1 MAATVFTTTVTG
13 VALAAGP
20 SVPLPGTASAPV
32 TEQKMDGRAQD
43 QASRD
48 ALNGDQAGGA
58 APEGGGT
65 PTATPLA
72 PSGSWDVTPNTGEFG
87 WSYPLR
93 VPPAPGGFQPEL
105 ALRYS
110 SSSVDGRTSAT
121 NNQASWV
128 GDGWDLSAG
137 FVERAYGACAD
148 DKTGGTTP
156 PKESGDLCWRT
167 DNAMSSFGEL
177 IRDDTS
183 GGFRLREDNG
193 SRVDRLT
200 DADNGDDDGEN
211 WRITTPDGTQYLFGA
226 RKDSAWTVPV
236 YGDDDREPCHGA
248 SFAASSCTQVWRWNL
263 DRVIDRHGNVITYTY
278 APETN
283 SYGANNKDTAVPYVR
298 GGTLKSVE
306 YGNRDG
312 QQATGR
318 VEFATADRCVPG
330 SNCTPDKKDNWPD
343 VPWDDK
349 CDTGTCKDKH
359 APTFWSTKR
368 LDKITTK
375 VWNGT
380 GWSDA
385 DRWQLEQ
392 LYPGTG
398 VGAGEKAA
406 LWLRGITH
414 TGLAG
419 TPVPLPQVTFEGT
432 RMPNRVMKVD
442 GVGPLLRYRLTGIVS
457 DSGGVTTIKYA
468 EPDCKADPTRP
479 EANALRC
486 FPARWQSRTVAERT
500 DYFHKYVVEEVTRSD
515 RISANTE
522 MVSRYSYLDGAAWAL
537 DDSEVIKEEWRTW
550 NQFRGFGR
558 VQIRHGKADDPYG
571 PVTLTE
577 KRFHR
582 GMGGR
587 FTDSESMIR
596 TDDEWLRGQEY
607 ESQTRLGD
615 TEALVEKA
623 TRTFAVQ
630 GPTAARG
637 ARKAY
642 IVQQGNES
650 VFTTITGAPRRVTR
664 TERAYDD
671 RAQLLSVNDLGDTS
685 TADDD
690 KCTRNTYARNTDKW
704 LLTPVSRVEVVSAAC
719 TVTAQFPADAIS
731 DTRNAFD
738 GRAFGEAPTAG
749 DVTRVEVARERP
761 AAGPVWALSSTA
773 GYDTYGRVTS
783 SGDALGKI
791 TTTAFSPSAGV
802 AKDTVVTNPLGHKTT
817 VTTEPFFGQETASVD
832 ANDRRTE
839 TTYDA
844 LGRRTEVWLPN
855 RDRSSGTRGT
865 VKFGYQHRKDAP
877 TVVSTSRIGAN
888 GTPIDTNEIYDGLLR
903 PRQVQSPAHG
913 GGRLITDTRYDSQGR
928 KARTTRPYFTD
939 SAVDDKLWVASD
951 VDIPSQEVTKYD
963 GAGRPTEVTTKAGAA
978 DRWSTRTAYFGNRTV
993 VTPPAGGTV
1002 RETVTNARDEV
1013 VESKQ
1018 ANDTT
1023 KYTYTPSGD
1032 LATVTDPA
1040 GSVWRWTY
1048 DLRGRKVKEESPDR
1062 GTTQMSYDDEGRLI
1076 GTIDARG
1083 VAVTHENDAVGRR
1096 TKTRQGETVLSER
1109 TYDTVARGV
1118 GLPATETHFAGGNA
1132 YKSEVIGYNA
1142 TGLSLGTTV
1151 TIPKSEQTLAGSYT
1165 SYQKYN
1171 QDGSLSGT
1179 TFAAIG
1185 DLSAE
1190 TVTYSYDD
1198 LGQSST
1204 TSSQIGDQQWDVVT
1218 ETNYTRYGELA
1229 RTQLGDAGKRVWLS
1243 RYYDTNTRRLE
1254 RSIVDA
1260 EVPNPMQ
1267 SDARFSYDDSGNLVS
1282 VADRDEVQC
1291 FRMDAL
1297 QRITEAWTPGNGCAT
1312 NPSTAALSGPAPY
1325 WHSYTYDK
1333 TGNRLTETQH
1343 ASGGDTVRTGTFP
1356 APGGAHQVKS
1366 VETKSPSG
1374 TRNEAYAY
1382 DAAGNTTGRPGQT
1395 LDWDAE
1401 GNLVKVTEGT
1411 RTTEFVHGVSGEQ
1424 LIKRD
1429 GAAITLYLPG
1439 QELRLVRSTGKLEG
1453 TRYYQ
1458 HGGTTVAM
1466 RDRGGVVWLGNDHQG
1481 TAQIAVRSGDL
1492 SVSRRRQLPFGGARG
1507 ESVSFPGGKGF
1518 VGGTVDTST
1527 GLTQLGA
1534 RAYDAALGRFLSV
1547 DPVLA
1552 PNDSQQMNGY
1562 TYAGNSPITKSD
1574 STGLWDWIDDLVL
1587 GDPQRLFEL
1596 SMASLDTWDWI
1607 KENHVAISLVGA
1619 GAGVASLIPQL
1630 PNQAR
1635 GILFGVSMVIAG
1647 VDLAIAIE
1655 DGDPEKIVLAALAL
1669 ATPPAARDAMKLV
1682 RYAPD
1687 VLHWMHEGFRT
1698 GGELLGPVFTLFN
1711 LAKGAQ
1717 HKPDP
1722 KYAGTGLGTGKPKMK
1737 NKGKNNYYDKNGK
1750 PVNSAA
1756 DMGPGGKY
1764 ETSDG
1769 LIHQGNGKG
1778 WAMF

>member
-43 QASRD
+43 QASRE
-48 ALNGDQAGGA
+48 ALNGDQGGGA

-65 PTATPLA
+65 PAATPLA

-87 WSYPLR
+87 WNYPLR
-93 VPPAPGGFQPEL
+93 VPPAPGGFEPEL
-105 ALRYS
+105 ALKYS

-137 FVERAYGACAD
+137 FVERSYGACAD

-183 GGFRLREDNG
+183 GAFRLREDNG

-200 DADNGDDDGEN
+200 GADNGDNDGEH
-211 WRITTPDGTQYLFGA
+211 WRITTPDGTQYLFGT
-226 RKDSAWTVPV
+226 RKDAAWTVPV

-283 SYGANNKDTAVPYVR
+283 SYGANTKDTAVPYVR
-298 GGTLKSVE
+298 GGTLKSIE
-306 YGNRDG
+306 YGDRDG

-349 CDTGTCKDKH
+349 CDTATCKDKH
-359 APTFWSTKR
+359 SPTFWSTKR

-375 VWNGT
+375 VWNGS
-380 GWSDA
+380 GWNDA

-392 LYPGTG
+392 LYPSAATTG
-398 VGAGEKAA
+398 APEKAA
-406 LWLRGITH
+406 LWLKGITH

-432 RMPNRVMKVD
+432 RMPNRVVRID

-468 EPDCKADPTRP
+468 EPDCKADPARP
-479 EANALRC
+479 ETNTLRC
-486 FPARWQSRTVAERT
+486 FPAKWQSRTIAERT

-522 MVSRYSYLDGAAWAL
+522 MVSRYSYLDGAAWVL

-550 NQFRGFGR
+550 NQFRGFGK
-558 VQIRHGKADDPYG
+558 VQIRHGRAGDPHG

-582 GMGGR
+582 GTGGR

-615 TEALVEKA
+615 TEELVEKA

-630 GPTAARG
+630 GPTAVRG

-642 IVQQGNES
+642 IVRQGNES
-650 VFTTITGAPRRVTR
+650 VFTTVTGAPRRVTR
-664 TERAYDD
+664 TERTYDD
-671 RAQLLSVNDLGDTS
+671 RAQPLTVNDLGDTS

-704 LLTPVSRVEVVSAAC
+704 LLTSLSRVEAVSAAC
-719 TVTAQFPADAIS
+719 TVAAQFPADAIS

-738 GRAFGEAPTAG
+738 GKAFGEAPTAG
-749 DVTRVEVARERP
+749 DITRVEVARERP
-761 AAGPVWALSSTA
+761 AAGPVWAPSSTA
-773 GYDTYGRVTS
+773 AYDTYGRVTS

-791 TTTAFSPSAGV
+791 TTTAYSPATGI

-817 VTTEPFFGQETASVD
+817 VTTEPFFGQETANVD

-855 RDRSSGTRGT
+855 RDRSTGTRGT

-903 PRQVQSPAHG
+903 LRQVQSPAHG

-928 KARTTRPYFTD
+928 KAKTTRPYFTD

-963 GAGRPTEVTTKAGAA
+963 GAGRPIEVTTKAGAA
-978 DRWSTRTAYFGNRTV
+978 DKWSTRTAYHGNRTV

-1002 RETVTNARDEV
+1002 TETVTNARDEI

-1023 KYTYTPSGD
+1023 RYTYTPSGE
-1032 LATVTDPA
+1032 LATVIDPA
-1040 GSVWRWTY
+1040 GSTWRWTY

-1062 GTTQMSYDDEGRLI
+1062 GTTQMSYDDEGRL
-1076 GTIDARG
+1076 TSATDARG
-1083 VAVTHENDAVGRR
+1083 VTLTYENDDLGRR
-1096 TKTRQGETVLSER
+1096 TKTKQSGTVLSDR
-1109 TYDTVARGV
+1109 VYDTAPYGK
-1118 GLPATETHFAGGNA
+1118 GFIAAETHFVAGNA
-1132 YKSEVIGYNA
+1132 YKTETTGYNR
-1142 TGLSLGTTV
+1142 LSQSLGTTV
-1151 TIPKSEQTLAGSYT
+1151 TIPAAEQTLAGTYT
-1165 SYQKYN
+1165 SQRRYGP
-1171 QDGSLSGT
+1171 DGSLSGT
-1179 TFAAIG
+1179 AFAAIG
-1185 DLSAE
+1185 DLPAQSVNHE
-1190 TVTYSYDD
+1190 YDD
-1198 LGQSST
+1198 LGRISKTNSAAGGETQEL
-1204 TSSQIGDQQWDVVT
+1204 VT
-1218 ETNYTRYGELA
+1218 ATDYTRYGELA
-1229 RTQLGDAGKRVWLS
+1229 RTQLGTTGKRVWLS
-1243 RYYDTNTRRLE
+1243 RYYDSNLRRLE
-1254 RSIVDA
+1254 RTIVDA
-1260 EVPNPMQ
+1260 EVPNPVQ
-1267 SDARFSYDDSGNLVS
+1267 ADTRYAYNDFGGITSI
-1282 VADRDEVQC
+1282 ADRDDVQC
-1291 FRMDAL
+1291 FRNDAL
-1297 QRITEAWTPGNGCAT
+1297 QRLTEAWTSSGGCGT
-1312 NPSTAALSGPAPY
+1312 DPSTAALSGPAPY

-1333 TGNRLTETQH
+1333 TGNRLSETQH
-1343 ASGGDTVRTGTFP
+1343 ASAGDTVRTGAFP
-1356 APGGAHQVKS
+1356 PAGGAHQVKS
-1366 VETKSPSG
+1366 VTTKTPSDTKTET
-1374 TRNEAYAY
+1374 YAY
-1382 DAAGNTTGRPGQT
+1382 DATGNTTQRSGQT

-1401 GNLVKVTEGT
+1401 GNLVKITEGAQV
-1411 RTTEFVHGVSGEQ
+1411 TEFVHGVNGGR
-1424 LIKRD
+1424 LIRRD
-1429 GAAITLYLPG
+1429 GTSITLYLDG
-1439 QELRLVRSTGKLEG
+1439 QELRLVKATGKLEP
-1453 TRYYQ
+1453 TRYYE
-1458 HGGTTVAM
+1458 HGGDVVAV
-1466 RDRGGVVWLGNDHQG
+1466 RDGKGISWLTGDHQG
-1481 TAQIAVRSGDL
+1481 TSQIAINTGDL
-1492 SVSRRRQLPFGGARG
+1492 TVTKRRQLPFGGARG
-1507 ESVSFPGGKGF
+1507 PATSFPGEKGF
-1518 VGGTVDTST
+1518 VGGTIDSAA
-1527 GLTQLGA
+1527 GLTQIGA
-1534 RAYDAALGRFLSV
+1534 RAYDVTMGRFLSV
-1547 DPVLA
+1547 DPVVD
-1552 PNDSQQMNGY
+1552 PNDAQQMHGY
-1562 TYAGNSPITKSD
+1562 TYSANDPITKFD
-1574 STGLWDWIDDLVL
+1574 PTGLWWEWVSTAISVVGAIAPAVAVVCPVCGAVIVGVSVVAAVIDFGIAASNHDGAGMALAAVGVFGGL
-1587 GDPQRLFEL
+1587 AGGTAKLAGAASHAAIDAYAGTTAAG
-1596 SMASLDTWDWI
+1596 ASLY
-1607 KENHVAISLVGA
+1607 GA
-1619 GAGVASLIPQL
+1619 G
-1630 PNQAR
+1630 R
-1635 GILFGVSMVIAG
+1635 G
-1647 VDLAIAIE
+1647 
-1655 DGDPEKIVLAALAL
+1655 
-1669 ATPPAARDAMKLV
+1669 
-1682 RYAPD
+1682 
-1687 VLHWMHEGFRT
+1687 LHNEAHEQKRN
-1698 GGELLGPVFTLFN
+1698 E
-1711 LAKGAQ
+1711 AKAKPT

-1722 KYAGTGLGTGKPKMK
+1722 KYANTGLGTGKPKMK
-1737 NKGKNNYYDKNGK
+1737 NKGKNNYYDKNGR